1 MVKKGTPRGDDLFT
15 EVFRKEVPQG
25 VEVRRKAQGSTSIT
39 FWARVAV
46 ALVASPGDW
55 FLVRLYRKDVHK
67 DTWKLAAGTASRIIA
82 SDGKGK
88 GIVGLGLYCNSL
100 MCFDA
105 KVMSDPLNGD
115 LRVYARYS
123 HHNIAA

>member
-15 EVFRKEVPQG
+15 EVFRKEIPQG
-25 VEVRRKAQGSTSIT
+25 VEVKRKPQGSTSIT
-39 FWARVAV
+39 FWAKVAV
-46 ALVASPGDW
+46 SLVAAPGDW
-55 FLVRLYRKDVHK
+55 FLVRLYKKNCHFDP
-67 DTWKLAAGTASRIIA
+67 WKLAAGTSLRIMQ
-82 SDGKGK
+82 SDGDGK

-105 KVMSDPLNGD
+105 KVMSDPVTGD

-123 HHNIAA
+123 PRELAA